1 MQRTHNVL
9 LRNKVFWLHVFCGQ
23 LNPLLD
29 VPPLLFLLLWF
40 EVALVELEAQSQSAG
55 EARARKTREREDG
68 WRDTQEKERM
78 APT

>member
-1 MQRTHNVL
+1 MERTHNVL
-9 LRNKVFWLHVFCGQ
+9 LRNKVFWLHVFCSQ

-29 VPPLLFLLLWF
+29 VPPLLFLLLLF

-55 EARARKTREREDG
+55 GARVSKTRERERMDG
-68 WRDTQEKERM
+68 GTHKRERM